1 MLIEGVDMRKYA
13 RIPCIALLVLSAPA
27 AFADE
32 WTKTFAVP
40 AEADLR
46 IEVSDGA
53 VTVRSWDRKEISA
66 RVTTQGWKI
75 GPLEVRITDH
85 QAANRVELD
94 VRVPRMNLSFSRHSV
109 RVELQVPRELHAE
122 IRSGDGR
129 ISVQDVKGEI
139 RLSSSDGSIEADS
152 VDGILEAKT
161 GDGRIRASGR
171 WDRIDLRTNDGS
183 IEAEARAGSK
193 MTSGWQVHTGDG
205 HVTLRLPESFAA
217 DLDAHTGDGKI
228 TVDFPVTMSGASEGS
243 AVRGRLNGG
252 GATLMVRTGDGP
264 IKVMRL

>member
-1 MLIEGVDMRKYA
+1 MLIEGVDMPKHA
-13 RIPCIALLVLSAPA
+13 WVLCIALLALSGPVA
-27 AFADE
+27 AEE

-46 IEVSDGA
+46 IDVSGA

-66 RVTTQGWKI
+66 RVVTQGWKI
-75 GPLEVRITDH
+75 APGEVRITDH
-85 QAANRVELD
+85 QAANRVELE
-94 VRVPRMNLSFSRHSV
+94 VRVPSMSMAFGRRSL
-109 RVELQVPRELHAE
+109 RVELQVPRALRAE
-122 IRSGDGR
+122 IHTGDGR
-129 ISVQDVKGEI
+129 ILAQDLEGEI
-139 RLSSSDGSIEADS
+139 HLSTSDGSIEAES

-161 GDGRIRASGR
+161 GDGHIRASGR
-171 WDRIDLRTNDGS
+171 WDRIDLRTDDGS

-205 HVTLRLPESFAA
+205 HVTLRLPETFAA
-217 DLDAHTGDGKI
+217 ELDAHTSDGKV
-228 TVDFPVTMSGASEGS
+228 TVDFPVTMSGSSEGS

-264 IKVMRL
+264 IRVMRL

>member
-1 MLIEGVDMRKYA
+1 MPKHRWVL
-13 RIPCIALLVLSAPA
+13 CIALLALTSPV
-27 AFADE
+27 AFAEE

-46 IEVSDGA
+46 IDVSDGG

-66 RVTTQGWKI
+66 RVVTQGWKI
-75 GPLEVRITDH
+75 APGEVRITDH
-85 QAANRVELD
+85 QAANRVEID
-94 VRVPRMNLSFSRHSV
+94 VRVPRMNFGFARHWV

-139 RLSSSDGSIEADS
+139 HLSSSDGSIEANS

-161 GDGRIRASGR
+161 GDGHIRASGR
-171 WDRIDLRTNDGS
+171 WDRIDLRTEDGS

-193 MTSGWQVHTGDG
+193 MASGWKVHTGDG
-205 HVTLRLPESFAA
+205 HVTLRLPETFAA
-217 DLDAHTGDGKI
+217 EVDAHTGDGKI
-228 TVDFPVTMSGASEGS
+228 TVDFPVTMAGSPEGS
-243 AVRGRLNGG
+243 AVRGKLNGG